1 MQPSLERAKYLL
13 RFDDL
18 CPGMNW
24 NIWSDI
30 EEALVQRGIK
40 PLLAVVPDNRDA
52 KLQVQA
58 PVDHFWERV
67 RTWQSWG
74 WTIGLHGFQHKYVTR
89 HTGIV
94 TTRTKSEFAGLNARD
109 QGEKLRRGAEIFARQ
124 GIRSSVWIA
133 PNHSFDWTTVTLLS
147 GLGMSIISDGHFRFP
162 YVCAQEMF
170 WVPQQ
175 LFRLRPAPA
184 GMWTVCYHHNKWTP
198 ATLAQF
204 QRDLDRFGDDIWPLE
219 KVVKTWSE
227 RRSGWSDWLCKH
239 PRFSSLLIRCELKA
253 WSLCRCQAPS
263 HCGRQEI
270 PAPMPDRIISRQ

>member
-1 MQPSLERAKYLL
+1 MQPSHDRAKYLL

-18 CPGMNW
+18 CPAMNW

-40 PLLAVVPDNRDA
+40 PLLAVVPDNQDA
-52 KLQVQA
+52 KLQVEA
-58 PVDHFWERV
+58 PVDDFWERV

-94 TTRTKSEFAGLNARD
+94 TARTKSEFAGLTARD

-147 GLGMSIISDGHFRFP
+147 GLGMSIISDGQFRFP

-175 LFRLRPAPA
+175 LSRLRPAPA

-198 ATLAQF
+198 AMLAQF
-204 QRDLDRFGDDIWPLE
+204 QRDLDRYGDDIWPLE

-227 RRSGWSDWLCKH
+227 RRSQWSDWLCKH

-253 WSLCRCQAPS
+253 WSLCRCQPPS
-263 HCGRQEI
+263 GGGRQEA
-270 PAPMPDRIISRQ
+270 PVPMPDRIISRQ